1 MESKDWSGFE
11 YFSPDF
17 SPGMP
22 VSHRIWT
29 PRGFGL
35 PGPNSPADMDP
46 PSQIWTPLP
55 KFPFKHR
62 LYHI

>member
-29 PRGFGL
+29 PPR
-35 PGPNSPADMDP
+35 
-46 PSQIWTPLP
+46 IWTPRS
-55 KFPFKHR
+55 KFASGYGPPFTDLDPPTK
-62 LYHI
+62 ISF

>member
-29 PRGFGL
+29 PPRGFGL
-35 PGPNSPADMDP
+35 PGPNLLADMDP
-46 PSQIWTPLP
+46 PSQI
-55 KFPFKHR
+55 
-62 LYHI
+62 